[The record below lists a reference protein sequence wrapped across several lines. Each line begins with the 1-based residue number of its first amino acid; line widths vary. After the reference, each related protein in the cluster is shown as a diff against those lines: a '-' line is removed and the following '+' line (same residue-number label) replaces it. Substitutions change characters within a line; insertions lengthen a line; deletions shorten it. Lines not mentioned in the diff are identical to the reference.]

1 MAVTLIDGWR
11 QIKSAS
17 ITNTQQN
24 FGTPSAAGD
33 VAIKS
38 YVDWE
43 ILNLK
48 GLSNVKNAA
57 RVATTTNGT
66 LSTAYANGQTVDGVT
81 LTTGDRILLK
91 DQTTQTENGLYTVNV
106 SGVPTRATDADTAAE
121 IKDMI
126 IFIEAGTANADKW
139 FKLTNDGT
147 ITLGS
152 TNLTY
157 AAFTGG
163 GLTTSN
169 WVDRETPSGAVNGSN
184 TSFTL
189 AFTPSPS
196 GSEHVYLN
204 GVLQESGAGNDYTI
218 SGLTIT
224 YLAAPVSGDK
234 IRVSYRK

>member
-48 GLSNVKNAA
+48 WLSNVKNAA

-66 LSTAYANGQTVDGVT
+66 LASAYANWQTVDWVLLAT
-81 LTTGDRILLK
+81 NDRILLK
-91 DQTTQTENGLYTVNV
+91 DQTTQSENGLYVV
-106 SGVPTRATDADTAAE
+106 QSSGAPVRATDADSATK

-126 IFIEAGTANADKW
+126 VFIEAGTANADKW
-139 FKLTNDGT
+139 YKLTNDGT
-147 ITLGS
+147 ITLGT

-157 AAFTGG
+157 AVFTGG

-169 WVDRETPSGAVNGSN
+169 WVDKETPSGTINGIN
-184 TSFTL
+184 TAFTL
-189 AFTPSPS
+189 AFTPSPA
-196 GSEHVYLN
+196 GSEHIYLN
-204 GVLQESGAGNDYTI
+204 GILQESGAGNDYTI
-218 SGLTIT
+218 SGGTIT